1 MELKI
6 PGHIAIIMDGNGR
19 WAQRRGLS
27 RIRGHEAGAE
37 SVRRITRE
45 CARLGVGQ
53 LTLFAFS
60 QENWKRPRLEVTFL
74 MRLYQRYLIQER
86 KEIMNNNIRF
96 INIGR
101 PEILPGYVREE
112 LETTRS
118 LSASNTGMTLC
129 LAINY
134 SGRAEILD
142 AAKRFAQDASQG
154 LRKIEDLDEALFTQ
168 YLYQPAMP
176 EPDLLIRTA
185 GEMRISNFL
194 LWQLSY
200 SEIWVAPVCW
210 PDFREAHLHEG
221 IEAFNKRVRKFGAL
235 KA

>member
-1 MELKI
+1 MDLKI

-45 CARLGVGQ
+45 CARLGVRQ

-60 QENWKRPRLEVTFL
+60 AENWKRPRMEVSFL
-74 MRLYQRYLIQER
+74 MRLYKRYLVQER
-86 KEIMNNNIRF
+86 QEILENNIRF
-96 INIGR
+96 INIGQ
-101 PEILPGYVREE
+101 PHALPAYVQKE
-112 LETTRS
+112 LEITRER
-118 LSASNTGMTLC
+118 SARNTGMVLC
-129 LAINY
+129 LALNY
-134 SGRAEILD
+134 SGRAEILE
-142 AAKRFAQDASQG
+142 AARRFAHDACRG
-154 LRKIEDLDEALFTQ
+154 IHRVEDLDEALFAR
-168 YLYQPAMP
+168 YLAQPEMP
-176 EPDLLIRTA
+176 DPDLLIRTA

-200 SEIWVAPVCW
+200 SEIWVTPVCW
-210 PDFREAHLHEG
+210 PDFRETHLHEG
-221 IEAFNKRVRKFGAL
+221 IEAFNQRVRKFGAL